1 MVANNS
7 QACLCC
13 YAAKLVS
20 LVQRIMVYPAIVIG
34 IVQGYIKWD
43 NKKPLTEGFLSIY
56 G

>member
-13 YAAKLVS
+13 YAAKLAY
-20 LVQRIMVYPAIVIG
+20 LVQLIMVYPAIVVG
-34 IVQGYIKWD
+34 IVHGVIKRG
-43 NKKPLTEGFLSIY
+43 NKKPLTEGFLPIP